1 MDALRL
7 PEAVCAVLAVRGRSE
22 PEAAKRFLRPRMDQR
37 SDPALLADGPAAA
50 ERIAR
55 AVRDG
60 ERIFIHGDYD
70 VDGICATAI
79 LTRWLRSL
87 GGTVTPFV
95 PHRVRDG

>member
-1 MDALRL
+1 
-7 PEAVCAVLAVRGRSE
+7 
-22 PEAAKRFLRPRMDQR
+22 MDQLG
-37 SDPALLADGPAAA
+37 DPGLLADGPAAA

-60 ERIFIHGDYD
+60 ERIFIHGGYD
-70 VDGICATAI
+70 VDGICATAL

-95 PHRVRDG
+95 PHRVRDGYDFAEGGLSAARTDGTDLIVTVDCGTRAQ